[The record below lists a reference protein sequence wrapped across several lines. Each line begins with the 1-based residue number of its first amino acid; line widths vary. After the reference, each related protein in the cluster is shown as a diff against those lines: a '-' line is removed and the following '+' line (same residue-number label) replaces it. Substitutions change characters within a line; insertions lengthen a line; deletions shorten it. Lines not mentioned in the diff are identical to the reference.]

1 MQSSAEC
8 LNELPLDYELAVGG
22 MALNAMVMSDDVMGG
37 DAVGGR
43 DSGVRMGGLPQVLL
57 DSEPLSQDTL
67 PTDQSECANK
77 YINID
82 FCERGSPCAR
92 HCGHLEDAFIKSDK

>member
-22 MALNAMVMSDDVMGG
+22 MALNAMVMSDDIMAG
-37 DAVGGR
+37 DVVGGR
-43 DSGVRMGGLPQVLL
+43 DPGVRMVGLPQVLL

-67 PTDQSECANK
+67 PTEPSEYANE

-82 FCERGSPCAR
+82 FCERGSRP
-92 HCGHLEDAFIKSDK
+92 LL